1 MGRWAALQDRVYLLL
16 HGVICLRMGC
26 QQVPAPGERG
36 SGGIVTGIE
45 ERQTF
50 SPQLLAAHPGAIF
63 VSCLEQD
70 REDIIALIRVCLA
83 LSDHLSHFVIKD
95 ALRVFDFPVASGGPV
110 EMRGKRMGE

>member
-1 MGRWAALQDRVYLLL
+1 
-16 HGVICLRMGC
+16 MGC

-70 REDIIALIRVCLA
+70 REDIIALIMVWLA
-83 LSDHLSHFVIKD
+83 LSDHLSHFVIED
-95 ALRVFDFPVASGGPV
+95 ALRVFEFSVARGGPGDGA
-110 EMRGKRMGE
+110 EGFMRYVAFIKVVGVLYQQAVYQVG